1 MGISVFTG
9 YLNGITGYLNA
20 PSQQGGK
27 EKEISEQEANEPYAD
42 SKDKEQASDQN
53 ASSDEMAAPIF
64 SGTDQNGVVHRLED
78 YEGKVIFLN
87 FWATWCGPCNAEI
100 PDVQELYE
108 DYGENK
114 GDVIVLGVVNP
125 RNADNP
131 HASDIGEQELRDF
144 IQNGGYRFPSIFDAS
159 GDLFSDYQ
167 ISAFPTTFIIDKNGN
182 ITGYA
187 QGALTKDIMVN
198 AVEDALK
205 K

>member
-1 MGISVFTG
+1 M
-9 YLNGITGYLNA
+9 
-20 PSQQGGK
+20 
-27 EKEISEQEANEPYAD
+27 
-42 SKDKEQASDQN
+42 
-53 ASSDEMAAPIF
+53 
-64 SGTDQNGVVHRLED
+64 
-78 YEGKVIFLN
+78 
-87 FWATWCGPCNAEI
+87 
-100 PDVQELYE
+100 
-108 DYGENK
+108 
-114 GDVIVLGVVNP
+114 GVVNP

-131 HASDIGEQELRDF
+131 HASDIGEQELARSYKTAGTF
-144 IQNGGYRFPSIFDAS
+144 SFIFDAS